1 MACLVAVYIQK
12 LKMTMQPQQRG
23 TQHGALLKTLSI
35 VTAAKFHLV
44 LPRGRS
50 DKSEKLQKKVSCK
63 LSLTQLQR
71 NKVILTTL
79 GASLPPL
86 SLFILG
92 Y

>member
-50 DKSEKLQKKVSCK
+50 DKSEKLQK
-63 LSLTQLQR
+63 R
-71 NKVILTTL
+71 
-79 GASLPPL
+79 
-86 SLFILG
+86 
-92 Y
+92 